1 MDCFTA
7 LREDSA
13 TLRDNE
19 PYSANRKSGSLHESR
34 RITQFECPTLSE
46 KQLARFYGSCF
57 GEPFPTRQRPPE
69 SFLIAGTADDP
80 AIMS

>member
-19 PYSANRKSGSLHESR
+19 PYSANRKSASLHDSR
-34 RITQFECPTLSE
+34 RITQFECPNLSE
-46 KQLARFYGSCF
+46 TSFALNSQA
-57 GEPFPTRQRPPE
+57 PPVRE
-69 SFLIAGTADDP
+69 TLIERKR
-80 AIMS
+80 

>member
-46 KQLARFYGSCF
+46 KQLAGFTALVLVNRFPRARG
-57 GEPFPTRQRPPE
+57 RQNR
-69 SFLIAGTADDP
+69 S
-80 AIMS
+80 